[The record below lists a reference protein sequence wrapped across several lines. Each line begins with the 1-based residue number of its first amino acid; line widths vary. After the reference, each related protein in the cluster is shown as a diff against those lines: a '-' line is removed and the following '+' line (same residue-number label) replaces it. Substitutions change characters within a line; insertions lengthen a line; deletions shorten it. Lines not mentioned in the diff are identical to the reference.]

1 MAAPRRKVDMVD
13 ALPALEKPDPSRA
26 RRGCRPAWALPV
38 RDGTR
43 AACAVTSAGTLDR
56 MTDPGERDPGTPEDD
71 RLPADED
78 VQAARD
84 ALPSQEPGD
93 EDQSGDGTTR
103 DAADDPFAQ

>member
-1 MAAPRRKVDMVD
+1 
-13 ALPALEKPDPSRA
+13 
-26 RRGCRPAWALPV
+26 
-38 RDGTR
+38 
-43 AACAVTSAGTLDR
+43 

-103 DAADDPFAQ
+103 DAADDPGSG

>member
-1 MAAPRRKVDMVD
+1 M
-13 ALPALEKPDPSRA
+13 E
-26 RRGCRPAWALPV
+26 RG
-38 RDGTR
+38 
-43 AACAVTSAGTLDR
+43 AACAGSPAGRHDR
-56 MTDPGERDPGTPEDD
+56 MSDPGERDPGTPEDD

-103 DAADDPFAQ
+103 DAAEDPFSE

>member
-1 MAAPRRKVDMVD
+1 
-13 ALPALEKPDPSRA
+13 
-26 RRGCRPAWALPV
+26 
-38 RDGTR
+38 
-43 AACAVTSAGTLDR
+43 

-84 ALPSQEPGD
+84 ALPSQEPGS

-103 DAADDPFAQ
+103 DAAEDPSSQ

>member
-1 MAAPRRKVDMVD
+1 
-13 ALPALEKPDPSRA
+13 
-26 RRGCRPAWALPV
+26 
-38 RDGTR
+38 
-43 AACAVTSAGTLDR
+43 